1 LIIPPS
7 LIFGF
12 IPKPF
17 SSNASK
23 VFKTDSSKSE
33 NRFTTSN
40 TGFKGIT
47 TGFGMG
53 SQKIN
58 ALKNRLFVVLCG
70 YTHKN
75 QRGLEVKNILS
86 TGNDEEPKNR

>member
-23 VFKTDSSKSE
+23 VFKTDSS
-33 NRFTTSN
+33 N
-40 TGFKGIT
+40 
-47 TGFGMG
+47 
-53 SQKIN
+53 QKID
-58 ALKNRLFVVLCG
+58 LQLRI
-70 YTHKN
+70 
-75 QRGLEVKNILS
+75 QDLE
-86 TGNDEEPKNR
+86 E